1 MKTFLLMLL
10 CCFSA
15 LAQPYKPN
23 SLNTNV
29 LGTNVVWDPLSG
41 TLTIS
46 SIGPG
51 IVLHNTAG
59 GVNNKRFY
67 LTSAANR
74 FQLNWASD
82 NSLSSLTLGD
92 FDTNGNLLVHG
103 YIGMSNRTNQLTI
116 SPTNTLLLDGV
127 PVVTGNST
135 VTNTV
140 INSTTVNST
149 TINNETN
156 IFNVAKGGHLYITN
170 FTRFPWTDLA
180 YSGSNVT
187 VNLTNTMFK
196 ILLTN
201 AMTFFIAPTGLP
213 GTNLAQTIQIAMLQD
228 GTGTRQVMMTNSAW
242 VVSGSGASTNAVPT
256 ITTNANAVTIL
267 TFVSSPFNANKLY
280 GVPTAFTP

>member
-116 SPTNTLLLDGV
+116 SSTNTLLLDGV
-127 PVVTGNST
+127 PIVTGGTT
-135 VTNTV
+135 VTNT
-140 INSTTVNST
+140 IINST
-149 TINNETN
+149 TINSTTINSTTN
-156 IFNVAKGGHLYITN
+156 IFNTAKGGHLTITN
-170 FTRFPWTDLA
+170 YVLFPWTTLA

-187 VNLTNTMFK
+187 VNLTNSMFK
-196 ILLTN
+196 LTLTN
-201 AMTFFIAPTGLP
+201 DAFFVAPTGLP
-213 GTNLAQTIQIAMLQD
+213 GTNLAQTIQVHLLQD
-228 GTGTRQVMMTNSAW
+228 GTGGRTVTLTNSAW
-242 VVSGSGASTNAVPT
+242 LMAGAGASTNAVPT

-267 TFVSSPFNANKLY
+267 TFVSSPFDANKLY
-280 GVPTAFTP
+280 GVPSPFTP